1 MENNKSKMQE
11 EKMKRENPFAE
22 KKEDVELTPQE
33 VFKNKL
39 KDNHKGCVCPTCG
52 RKAKE
57 YKRRLTS
64 NLCLALIEVLK
75 HYRHSEK
82 EVDLLDYFHVEDIFK
97 NNPRLKIDFPKLQ
110 YWDLIEAKGK
120 MVGGKFVKN
129 YGYYRISE
137 NGLKFAQR
145 EVAVPV
151 FAIVYNNVVQG
162 HQLNP
167 YATIDQLLSE
177 DQIDYEVVINPKNTI
192 RYE

>member
-1 MENNKSKMQE
+1 MK
-11 EKMKRENPFAE
+11 EKMNRENPFT
-22 KKEDVELTPQE
+22 KKTENVEFTPEQE
-33 VFKNKL
+33 FKMKL
-39 KDNHKGCVCPTCG
+39 KDNNKGCVCPTCG

-64 NLCLALIEVLK
+64 SLCMAMVEILK
-75 HYRHSEK
+75 YYRHTDKVE
-82 EVDLLDYFHVEDIFK
+82 LLDYFHIDDIFK
-97 NNPRLKIDFPKLQ
+97 DNPRLKVDFPKLQ

-120 MVGGKFVKN
+120 MVGGKFVKT

-145 EVAVPV
+145 EVAVPI

-167 YATIDQLLSE
+167 YATIDKILAE
-177 DQIDYEVVINPKNTI
+177 DGVDYEMIVNPLNTI

>member
-1 MENNKSKMQE
+1 
-11 EKMKRENPFAE
+11 
-22 KKEDVELTPQE
+22 V
-33 VFKNKL
+33 
-39 KDNHKGCVCPTCG
+39 VCPTCG

-64 NLCLALIEVLK
+64 SLCMALIEILK
-75 HYRHSEK
+75 YYRYTENI
-82 EVDLLDYFHVEDIFK
+82 ELLDYFHIDDIFK
-97 NNPRLKIDFPKLQ
+97 DKQKLKVDFPKLQ

-120 MVGGKFVKN
+120 MVKGKFVKN

-145 EVAVPV
+145 EVAVPL
-151 FAIVYNNVVQG
+151 FAMVYNNIVQG

-167 YATIDQLLSE
+167 YSTIDKILAE
-177 DQIDYEVVINPKNTI
+177 DEIDYETIANPKNII

>member
-1 MENNKSKMQE
+1 MS

-22 KKEDVELTPQE
+22 KLDEAELTPQDL
-33 VFKNKL
+33 FKMKL
-39 KDNHKGCVCPTCG
+39 KDNFKGCVCPTCG

-64 NLCLALIEVLK
+64 NLCIALIEILK
-75 HYRHSEK
+75 YYRHTENV
-82 EVDLLDYFHVEDIFK
+82 ELLDYFHIDDIFK
-97 NNPRLKIDFPKLQ
+97 RNPRLKVDFPKLQ

-145 EVAVPV
+145 EVAVPI

-167 YATIDQLLSE
+167 YATIDQILSG
-177 DQIDYEVVINPKNTI
+177 DKIDYETIVNPQNTI
-192 RYE
+192 QYE

>member
-1 MENNKSKMQE
+1 MS
-11 EKMKRENPFAE
+11 EKIKRENPFAE
-22 KKEDVELTPQE
+22 RKEGAELTPQE
-33 VFKNKL
+33 EFKMKL
-39 KDNHKGCVCPTCG
+39 KDNCKGVLCPTCG

-64 NLCLALIEVLK
+64 SLCIALIEVLK
-75 HYRHSEK
+75 YYRHTDRVE
-82 EVDLLDYFHVEDIFK
+82 LLDYFHIDDILK
-97 NNPRLKIDFPKLQ
+97 NNPRLKVDFPKLQ

-120 MVGGKFVKN
+120 VVRGKFIKN

-151 FAIVYNNVVQG
+151 YAIVYNNVVQG

-167 YATIDQLLSE
+167 YSTIDKLLAE
-177 DQIDYEVVINPKNTI
+177 DGIDYETIVNPQNTI
-192 RYE
+192 QYD